1 MTWRLGQHSV
11 RHLVVGEM
19 VSGVARFHL
28 AQKNGWVPW
37 HFGLSAMAAF
47 RRQSGSVTGSLG
59 WTNGT
64 MIVLRGLVWA
74 R

>member
-1 MTWRLGQHSV
+1 MEARTALSEAFGGGGNGLGA
-11 RHLVVGEM
+11 
-19 VSGVARFHL
+19 ARFHL

-47 RRQSGSVTGSLG
+47 KRQSGSVTGSLG